1 MRYLRRT
8 IGLLVVLS
16 AVLFLATAGLGVAT
30 ASAGDSAATDVDVSL
45 DPANQTV
52 DPGEQVTYEVVVE
65 GATDGIGAYTM
76 TIELGDASVA
86 TVEAFEHERE
96 PMFDNTE
103 VTNDS
108 VDVSVGM
115 GANTIDGAAEIVL
128 GTVTVAGDGDGETP
142 VAFAGGADGVAVS
155 NESGDQYDVASATG
169 GTLTVDWPEVDVG
182 LAPADQTTGVGEEA
196 TYEVVVEGA
205 TEGISAYAMTI
216 DVADSSVAGVGGFQ
230 HAHDPTF
237 DDTQVSEGS
246 VEVNAAMGDNTI
258 GASNETVLGTL
269 TVSGESAGAT
279 AIAVNQSSV
288 DIALD
293 DDSVTPYEVG
303 AVTGGSLE
311 VSQQT
316 AGVELVAPEPV
327 TTGNVTLDVVVTGAN
342 SGIGAY
348 DMTISSSN
356 ESVTIVDYEL
366 TPEGGSVPF
375 DNSAIADDGSAL
387 SLVAALGDVTYDP
400 AEEIQIATVTVDVD
414 ATGTFALGF
423 EETAIQDTDSNG
435 YAVTGEALSLS
446 VDPGPPA
453 VPGSQGP
460 PQNLGITPD
469 TYEDVDG
476 DGSMTIFDVQTLFV
490 NLDSPAVN
498 EHAAAFSFN
507 NGDTTAVTIFDVQA
521 LFGLV

>member
-1 MRYLRRT
+1 MKYFRRT

-16 AVLFLATAGLGVAT
+16 AVLFVAMAGLGVAA
-30 ASAGDSAATDVDVSL
+30 ASAGDSAATDIDVSL

-52 DPGEQVTYEVVVE
+52 DPGEEVTYDIVVE

-76 TIELGDASVA
+76 TVELGDASVA
-86 TVEAFEHERE
+86 TVEAFEHAKE

-108 VDVSVGM
+108 VEVSAGM
-115 GANTIDGAAEIVL
+115 GANTIDGAAEVVL
-128 GTVTVAGDGDGETP
+128 GTVTVAGDGNGETP
-142 VAFAGGADGVAVS
+142 VTFAGGTDGPAVS

-169 GTLTVDWPEVDVG
+169 GTLAVDWPEVDVG
-182 LAPADQTTGVGEEA
+182 LAPADQTAGVGDEA

-205 TEGISAYAMTI
+205 TEGISAYAVTS
-216 DVADSSVAGVGGFQ
+216 DVADSSVAGVEGFQ
-230 HAHDPTF
+230 HTHDPMF

-258 GASNETVLGTL
+258 GASTETVLGTV
-269 TVSGESAGAT
+269 TVSGESTGAT
-279 AIAVNQSSV
+279 AIEVNQSSV

-293 DDSVTPYEVG
+293 DDGVTPYGVG

-316 AGVELVAPEPV
+316 AGVELVASEPV
-327 TTGNVTLDVVVTGAN
+327 TPGNVTLDVVVTGAD
-342 SGIGAY
+342 SGIGVY
-348 DMTISSSN
+348 DMTVSSSN

-375 DNSAIADDGSAL
+375 DNSEIDDGSAL

-400 AEEIQIATVTVDVD
+400 AEETQIATVTVNVD
-414 ATGTFALGF
+414 AAGTFALGF
-423 EETAIQDTDSNG
+423 EETAIQDTDSNE
-435 YAVTGEALSLS
+435 YAVTGEELSLS
-446 VDPGPPA
+446 VDPGPPT
-453 VPGSQGP
+453 VPGGQGP

-469 TYEDVDG
+469 TYEDIDG
-476 DGSMTIFDVQTLFV
+476 DGSMTVFDVQTLFI
-490 NLDSPAVN
+490 NMDSPAVN